1 MKQLRNDLPPVGA
14 EGYSDPVAVITEHG
28 QMFIGVYDKRD
39 GFWHIF
45 EDGEEECIG
54 YVMDWQTFPKNWVW
68 DSDFYTPIK
77 KGLGNEDRHDEGSE
91 IIREYRQNATVEKI
105 PSEWRKGNE

>member
-14 EGYSDPVAVITEHG
+14 EGYSDPVAIITEHG
-28 QMFIGVYDKRD
+28 QILTAVYDERD
-39 GFWHIF
+39 RYWHSF
-45 EDGEEECIG
+45 EDGDEEVFAG
-54 YVMDWQTFPKNWVW
+54 VMDWIGYPKNWVW

-91 IIREYRQNATVEKI
+91 IIREYRQKATSEKI
-105 PSEWRKGNE
+105 PSEWRKGDE